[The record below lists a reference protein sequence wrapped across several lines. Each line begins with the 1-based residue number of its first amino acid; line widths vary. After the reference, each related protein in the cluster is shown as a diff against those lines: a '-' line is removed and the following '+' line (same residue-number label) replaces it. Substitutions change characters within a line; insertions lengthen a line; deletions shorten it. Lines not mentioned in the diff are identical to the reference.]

1 MSSDQ
6 PPSTAEGDSP
16 PVFGRPSAASAQ
28 EPLLEPRGSAATA
41 GFRAAGG
48 ATDWCTLRAA
58 TVNGVRHR
66 LAGDPAQDSFAWAVA
81 DSKIALAVTDGVGA
95 IDGSARAASVAALAA
110 VDAAVK
116 ADRGDVTDLAI
127 HAANQVVGDGGAT
140 TIVVAVA
147 QRDGRVD
154 LARVGDSTAF
164 LVHRDGANWTELF
177 DSPEGDAGTV
187 VVATA
192 AIPADRPD
200 IELTATHLEPEHV
213 LVLASD
219 GIAEPWRDGPATV
232 APALAALV
240 LAHPS
245 PLGLAAAADF
255 SRQGC
260 HDDRTIV
267 LLWLGG

>member
-1 MSSDQ
+1 MSSDK
-6 PPSTAEGDSP
+6 PPSTVEGDSP
-16 PVFGRPSAASAQ
+16 PVFGRPSLASAQ
-28 EPLLEPRGSAATA
+28 EPRLEPRGSAATA

-48 ATDWCTLRAA
+48 ATGWCTLRAA

-66 LAGDPAQDSFAWAVA
+66 LAGDPAEDSFAWAVG
-81 DSKIALAVTDGVGA
+81 DSRIAVAVTDGLGA
-95 IDGSARAASVAALAA
+95 IDGSARAASAAALAA
-110 VDAAVK
+110 VDAAIN
-116 ADRGDVTDLAI
+116 AQGEDVTDAAI
-127 HAANQVVGDGGAT
+127 QAANRIVGDGGAT

-164 LVHRDGANWTELF
+164 VVHPDGAKWSELF
-177 DSPEGDAGTV
+177 DIAEGDVGTV
-187 VVATA
+187 AVTTA
-192 AIPADRPD
+192 AIPAVQPD
-200 IELTATHLEPEHV
+200 IELAATRLELDHV

-219 GIAEPWRDGPATV
+219 GIADPWRDGPTTV
-232 APALAALV
+232 APALAELV

-245 PLGLAAAADF
+245 PLGLAGAADF